1 MHTTE
6 IYTDN
11 MSVTEAVHSTKAME
25 EKRLRVDIAAL
36 RESVKRK
43 EITVNWVDTKSQL
56 ADVFTKQGVNTQ
68 TLIDTLKCGQ
78 I

>member
-1 MHTTE
+1 
-6 IYTDN
+6 
-11 MSVTEAVHSTKAME
+11 MSLTEAVHSMKAME
-25 EKRLRVDIAAL
+25 EKRLPVDIAAL

-43 EITVNWVDTKSQL
+43 EITVNWVDMKSQL